1 VQGCGR
7 SPTAAL
13 QHQSAATQGA
23 VLVGRYTES
32 VCKLCRRE
40 GLKLFLKG
48 DRCFTVKCAIEK
60 RNYPPGE
67 HGQRRSKPSEYGLQL
82 REKQKMKRLY
92 GIQEAQFRT
101 YFEMAERQKGVTGEN
116 LVRLLEQRL
125 DNVVHRLGFGASRAQ
140 ARMLIGH
147 GHVLVNGRRVTISSF
162 LLRAGDVVEV
172 RPASRDREVIQ
183 VALEGAKKRR
193 IPSWLELDAATFKG
207 TVRSLPSKEEM
218 AIPVQEQLVV
228 ALYSK

>member
-1 VQGCGR
+1 V
-7 SPTAAL
+7 A
-13 QHQSAATQGA
+13 
-23 VLVGRYTES
+23 RYTDP

-40 GLKLFLKG
+40 GTKLFLKG
-48 DRCFTVKCAIEK
+48 DRCFTQKCAIEK

-67 HGQRRSKPSEYGLQL
+67 HGQRRTKASEYGLQL
-82 REKQKMKRLY
+82 REKQKMKRIY
-92 GIQEAQFRT
+92 GVQERQFRR
-101 YFEMAERQKGVTGEN
+101 YFEMAERQKGVTDEN

-147 GHVLVNGRRVTISSF
+147 GHLRVNGRRVTISST
-162 LLRAGDVVEV
+162 LLRAGDVIEV
-172 RPASRDREVIQ
+172 APASRDREDVKA
-183 VALEGAKKRR
+183 ALEGAKKRR
-193 IPSWLELDAATFKG
+193 VPSWLELDAAAFKG
-207 TVRSLPSKEEM
+207 TVRSLPSKEEL

>member
-1 VQGCGR
+1 VAR
-7 SPTAAL
+7 HTDP
-13 QHQSAATQGA
+13 
-23 VLVGRYTES
+23 

-48 DRCFTVKCAIEK
+48 DRCFTLKCAIEK

-67 HGQRRSKPSEYGLQL
+67 HGQRRSKPSAYGLQL
-82 REKQKMKRLY
+82 REKQKMKRIY
-92 GIQEAQFRT
+92 GVHETQFRN
-101 YFEMAERQKGVTGEN
+101 YFKMAARQKGITGEN

-125 DNVVHRLGFGASRAQ
+125 DNVVHRLGFGASRPQ

-147 GHVLVNGRRVTISSF
+147 GHIRVNGRRVTIPAY
-162 LLRAGDVVEV
+162 LVRAGDVVEV
-172 RPASRDREVIQ
+172 TPASRDREAIK

-193 IPSWLELDAATFKG
+193 VPPWLELDAANFKG
-207 TVRSLPSKEEM
+207 TVRTLPSKEEM

>member
-1 VQGCGR
+1 VAR
-7 SPTAAL
+7 HTDP
-13 QHQSAATQGA
+13 
-23 VLVGRYTES
+23 

-40 GLKLFLKG
+40 GMKLFLKG
-48 DRCFTVKCAIEK
+48 DRCFTAKCAVEK

-82 REKQKMKRLY
+82 REKQKMKRIY
-92 GIQEAQFRT
+92 GVLETPFRT
-101 YFEMAERQKGVTGEN
+101 YFQMAARQKGITGEH

-125 DNVVHRLGFGASRAQ
+125 DNVVHRLGFAASRAQ
-140 ARMLIGH
+140 ARVLVRH
-147 GHVLVNGRRVTISSF
+147 GHFQVNARRVTVPSV

-172 RPASRDREVIQ
+172 APKSRELTEIAA
-183 VALEGAKKRR
+183 ALEGAKKRR
-193 IPSWLELDAATFKG
+193 VPSWLELDAANFKG

>member
-1 VQGCGR
+1 M
-7 SPTAAL
+7 
-13 QHQSAATQGA
+13 
-23 VLVGRYTES
+23 
-32 VCKLCRRE
+32 
-40 GLKLFLKG
+40 KLFLKG
-48 DRCFTVKCAIEK
+48 DRCFTLKCAIEK

-82 REKQKMKRLY
+82 REKQKMKRIY
-92 GIQEAQFRT
+92 GVHETQFRN
-101 YFEMAERQKGVTGEN
+101 YFEMAARQKGITGEN

-125 DNVVHRLGFGASRAQ
+125 DNVVHRLGFGASRPQ

-147 GHVLVNGRRVTISSF
+147 GHIRVNGRRVTIPAY
-162 LLRAGDVVEV
+162 LVRAGDVVEV
-172 RPASRDREVIQ
+172 TPASRDREAIK

-193 IPSWLELDAATFKG
+193 VPTWLELDAANFKG
-207 TVRSLPSKEEM
+207 TVRTLPSKEEM

>member
-1 VQGCGR
+1 MAR
-7 SPTAAL
+7 HIDP
-13 QHQSAATQGA
+13 
-23 VLVGRYTES
+23 

-48 DRCFTVKCAIEK
+48 DRCFTLKCAIEK

-82 REKQKMKRLY
+82 REKQKMKRIY
-92 GIQEAQFRT
+92 GVHETQFRN
-101 YFEMAERQKGVTGEN
+101 YFEMAARQKGITGEN

-125 DNVVHRLGFGASRAQ
+125 DNVVHRLGFGASRPQ

-147 GHVLVNGRRVTISSF
+147 GHIRVNGRRVTIPAY
-162 LLRAGDVVEV
+162 LVRAGDVVEV
-172 RPASRDREVIQ
+172 TPASRDREAIK

-193 IPSWLELDAATFKG
+193 VPTWLELDAANFKG
-207 TVRSLPSKEEM
+207 TVRTLPSKEEM

>member
-1 VQGCGR
+1 M
-7 SPTAAL
+7 
-13 QHQSAATQGA
+13 
-23 VLVGRYTES
+23 GRYTGP

-48 DRCFTVKCAIEK
+48 DRCFTLKCAIEK

-67 HGQRRSKPSEYGLQL
+67 HGQRRSKHSEYGLQL
-82 REKQKMKRLY
+82 REKQKMKRIY
-92 GIQEAQFRT
+92 GIQETQFRT
-101 YFEMAERQKGVTGEN
+101 YFRMAERQKGITGEN

-125 DNVVHRLGFGASRAQ
+125 DNVVHRLGIGASRAQ

-147 GHVLVNGRRVTISSF
+147 GHIRVNGRRVTIPST
-162 LLRAGDVVEV
+162 LLRAGDVVEIH
-172 RPASRDREVIQ
+172 PASREMEAIQ
-183 VALEGAKKRR
+183 AALEGAKKRR
-193 IPSWLELDAATFKG
+193 VPSWLELDAANFTG
-207 TVRSLPSKEEM
+207 TVRSLPGKEEM

>member
-1 VQGCGR
+1 VARHIG
-7 SPTAAL
+7 P
-13 QHQSAATQGA
+13 
-23 VLVGRYTES
+23 

-48 DRCFTVKCAIEK
+48 DRCFTLKCAIEK
-60 RNYPPGE
+60 RNYPPGA
-67 HGQRRSKPSEYGLQL
+67 HGQRRSKHSEYGLQL

-92 GIQEAQFRT
+92 GILETQFRS
-101 YFEMAERQKGVTGEN
+101 YFRMAERQKGITGEN

-125 DNVVHRLGFGASRAQ
+125 DNVVHRLGLGASRAQ
-140 ARMLIGH
+140 ARMLIVH
-147 GHVLVNGRRVTISSF
+147 GHIRVNGRRVTIPSY

-172 RPASRDREVIQ
+172 QPASREIEGIKA
-183 VALEGAKKRR
+183 ALEGAKKRR
-193 IPSWLELDAATFKG
+193 VPSWLELDAANFKG

>member
-1 VQGCGR
+1 MAR
-7 SPTAAL
+7 HTDP
-13 QHQSAATQGA
+13 
-23 VLVGRYTES
+23 

-48 DRCFTVKCAIEK
+48 DRCFTLKCAIEK

-82 REKQKMKRLY
+82 REKQKMKRVY
-92 GIQEAQFRT
+92 GIHETQFRN
-101 YFEMAERQKGVTGEN
+101 YFEMAERQKGITGEN

-147 GHVLVNGRRVTISSF
+147 GHIRVNGRRVTIPAY
-162 LLRAGDVVEV
+162 LVRAGDVVEV
-172 RPASRDREVIQ
+172 APASRDREAIK

-193 IPSWLELDAATFKG
+193 VPSWLELDAVSFKG

>member
-1 VQGCGR
+1 M
-7 SPTAAL
+7 A
-13 QHQSAATQGA
+13 
-23 VLVGRYTES
+23 RYTNP

-40 GLKLFLKG
+40 GMKLFLKG
-48 DRCFTVKCAIEK
+48 DRCFTVKCAVEK

-82 REKQKMKRLY
+82 REKQKMKRIY
-92 GIQEAQFRT
+92 GVLETQFRT
-101 YFEMAERQKGVTGEN
+101 YFEMAARQKGVTGEN

-125 DNVVHRLGFGASRAQ
+125 DNIVHRLGFAASRAQ
-140 ARMLIGH
+140 ARVLVRH
-147 GHVLVNGRRVTISSF
+147 GHFRVNGRRVTVPSV

-172 RPASRDREVIQ
+172 QPKSRELTEI
-183 VALEGAKKRR
+183 AGAIEGAKKRR
-193 IPSWLELDAATFKG
+193 VPAWLELNAGDFKG
-207 TVRSLPSKEEM
+207 TVRTLPSKEEM

>member
-1 VQGCGR
+1 V
-7 SPTAAL
+7 A
-13 QHQSAATQGA
+13 
-23 VLVGRYTES
+23 RYIEP

-48 DRCFTVKCAIEK
+48 DRCFTLKCAIEK

-82 REKQKMKRLY
+82 REKQKMKRMY

-101 YFEMAERQKGVTGEN
+101 YFRMAERQKGITGQN

-125 DNVVHRLGFGASRAQ
+125 DNVVHRLGLGASRAQ
-140 ARMLIGH
+140 ARMLIVH
-147 GHVLVNGRRVTISSF
+147 GHIRVNGRRVTIPSY

-172 RPASRDREVIQ
+172 QPASREIEGIKA
-183 VALEGAKKRR
+183 ALEGAKKRR
-193 IPSWLELDAATFKG
+193 VPSWLELDAANFKG

>member
-1 VQGCGR
+1 
-7 SPTAAL
+7 
-13 QHQSAATQGA
+13 
-23 VLVGRYTES
+23 
-32 VCKLCRRE
+32 
-40 GLKLFLKG
+40 
-48 DRCFTVKCAIEK
+48 
-60 RNYPPGE
+60 
-67 HGQRRSKPSEYGLQL
+67 
-82 REKQKMKRLY
+82 
-92 GIQEAQFRT
+92 
-101 YFEMAERQKGVTGEN
+101 
-116 LVRLLEQRL
+116 
-125 DNVVHRLGFGASRAQ
+125 
-140 ARMLIGH
+140 MLIGH
-147 GHVLVNGRRVTISSF
+147 GHVLVNGRQVTIPSF

>member
-1 VQGCGR
+1 M
-7 SPTAAL
+7 A
-13 QHQSAATQGA
+13 
-23 VLVGRYTES
+23 RYTEP

-40 GLKLFLKG
+40 ALKLFLKG
-48 DRCFTVKCAIEK
+48 DRCFSVKCSFEK

-67 HGQRRSKPSEYGLQL
+67 HGQRRSKPSDYGLQL
-82 REKQKMKRLY
+82 REKQKMKRIY
-92 GIQEAQFRT
+92 GILERQFRT
-101 YFEMAERQKGVTGEN
+101 YFKMAAGQKGITGES

-147 GHVLVNGRRVTISSF
+147 GHIQVNGRRVTIPSY
-162 LLRAGDVVEV
+162 LLRAGDAVEV
-172 RPASRDREVIQ
+172 APASRDREAIKA
-183 VALEGAKKRR
+183 ALEGAKKRR
-193 IPSWLELDAATFKG
+193 VPSWLELDAANFKG
-207 TVRSLPSKEEM
+207 MVRTLPSKEEM